1 MPKKDSAPKSK
12 RDPKQPPEP
21 SPRRRKKK
29 PPLRKIMRKVF
40 KVARRVLI
48 GTAVLE
54 FLAYR
59 SGMTLIVSLTGS
71 IAGAI
76 FTAIKGDILK
86 PSPTDK
92 KSKKGGSL
100 DSHLW
105 VGLYNILN
113 RIRKDDSYTLLF
125 VLALYALTCTG
136 LAKIHTVGHLL
147 NMGQEIVEHLTD
159 FEEQPVEDD
168 GGTDETPPAPPEPE
182 EPPEEDE
189 PEEPPVEDTPE
200 EPQPPAAVPSQYV
213 ALTDPDRH
221 LTISSERSEE
231 LYYLGGEYAAPE
243 DADDAKIYTKV
254 SEYVLA
260 QVSQRKE
267 DEFRATDSTDAA
279 RALAYSASIKEME
292 MKDSDDLDIV
302 IKGRKDAY
310 DKAPGAE
317 VAGLIAENYN
327 GYGLAYHSIDGIED
341 TMEFYWANSIEWLHK
356 KLTFSH
362 SGAEIANILE
372 QIGSRYHDLADHQIF
387 AEKTEN
393 RERAGKLSE
402 AYNTLA
408 EYYRQENAEW

>member
-1 MPKKDSAPKSK
+1 MPKENPAPTPT
-12 RDPKQPPEP
+12 RNPEQPPKP

-29 PPLRKIMRKVF
+29 SSLLQFIKNAHIV
-40 KVARRVLI
+40 I
-48 GTAVLE
+48 GTIIIITLVLE
-54 FLAYR
+54 LFARLLG
-59 SGMTLIVSLTGS
+59 SVSLIVTSGLSIVGGAFAAFKDIFKPDPEDEKPKRGDSLV
-71 IAGAI
+71 IC
-76 FTAIKGDILK
+76 LK
-86 PSPTDK
+86 M
-92 KSKKGGSL
+92 
-100 DSHLW
+100 
-105 VGLYNILN
+105 GLRNILR
-113 RIRKDDSYTLLF
+113 RIARNATYILVIF
-125 VLALYALTCTG
+125 VALCVLTSTALAAV
-136 LAKIHTVGHLL
+136 HVMGHLTKNLSDYL
-147 NMGQEIVEHLTD
+147 NNV
-159 FEEQPVEDD
+159 EEQPVEDD

-213 ALTDPDRH
+213 ALTDLDRH

-327 GYGLAYHSIDGIED
+327 GYGLAYHSIGGIED